1 MLDVEAGAREGLRV
15 DLVERDEPMAALSA
29 RLAAT
34 GPGAGRFVLVTG
46 EAGIG
51 KTTLVRAFCAAQAG
65 AARVWWGACDALS
78 TPRPLGPLY
87 DIARTARGELAAVMA
102 SDASRHERFAAAL
115 EALRW
120 PLQPTIVVVEDVHWA
135 DEGTR
140 DLLVFLAR
148 RVHEVNALVIVTY
161 RDDEVAVEHPLRQVL
176 GHIATVA
183 PSDRLVLRAL
193 SEAGVAQ
200 LAEGRAGAGDVHR
213 VTGGN
218 PFFVTEVLAS
228 PTVQVPASVADAVLL
243 RARSLSPP
251 ARALL
256 DVAAV
261 VPREAEIE
269 LLVAVTGHG
278 TADLE
283 ECLERGLLVATGRT
297 VRFRHEIARL
307 AVEGASSA
315 VRRRQRHEAVLGWL
329 RERSSI
335 SPARLAYH
343 AAQADD
349 PDAILT
355 FAPRAAQEASRHGA
369 HREAY
374 EHHRLAAGHAHL
386 LPGRER
392 ADLLGRFAGASSA
405 VGRFEE
411 AFAAT
416 GAAVTLLQELGE
428 VEEAALAT
436 ARRAGI
442 AWNLARNEDAH
453 RWAADALAMLAPIP
467 PGVAHGRVAAMAAS
481 LRMLARDI
489 PGAIELGSR
498 ALELAER
505 HDDTEALTAALGAI
519 GAAQWF
525 AAPEEAEATMLRGLE
540 AARAAGDDRRV
551 AGILG
556 TLGSGAG
563 EVRRYAI
570 ADRWLA
576 ATIEWAEARDLDYQA
591 AYARA
596 WSARSAAEQGRWV
609 EAADLVAQLER
620 AAIEDRPT
628 RIVLLTVQGRLATRR
643 GEPSGPASLAEAW
656 ELASRT
662 GDLQRLWPVAAGRA
676 EAAWL
681 AGRPGD
687 APALIGDTLALADR
701 LDHHWA
707 IGELAFWMW
716 RAGQLPEPPADAAEP
731 FALQI
736 EGDWRAAAAAWEQLG
751 CPYEAAVAL
760 ADGDDPQELLRA
772 FEILAGLGAAPMA
785 DRVAAQLRAMG
796 VRELPRRP
804 SKATVANPGGL
815 TDRQLQVLELL
826 GQGCTNPQIAARL
839 HISPKTAGHHVSA
852 ILDKLGAADRREA
865 ARVARER
872 SLIGG

>member
-1 MLDVEAGAREGLRV
+1 ME
-15 DLVERDEPMAALSA
+15 LVERDESMAALSL
-29 RLAAT
+29 RLADA
-34 GPGAGRFVLVTG
+34 GPGAGRFVLVAG

-51 KTTLVRAFCAAQAG
+51 KTTLVRAFCAEQTG

-78 TPRPLGPLY
+78 TPRPLGPLH
-87 DIARTARGELAAVMA
+87 DIARIARGELAAVMA
-102 SDASRHERFAAAL
+102 SDAPRHERFAACL
-115 EALRW
+115 ESLRW
-120 PLQPTIVVVEDVHWA
+120 PLQPTIVVLEDVHWA

-140 DLLVFLAR
+140 DLLIFLAR

-161 RDDEVAVEHPLRQVL
+161 RDDEVDAEHPLRQVL

-183 PSDRLVLRAL
+183 PSDRLVLGPL
-193 SEAGVAQ
+193 SPAGVAQ
-200 LAEGRAGAGDVHR
+200 LAQGQAGADAVHR

-228 PTVQVPASVADAVLL
+228 PTEQVPASVTDAVLL
-243 RARSLSPP
+243 RAHPLSAP

-256 DVAAV
+256 DLAAV
-261 VPREAEIE
+261 VPGEAEIE
-269 LLVAVTGHG
+269 LLVAVTGHDA
-278 TADLE
+278 ADLE

-307 AVEGASSA
+307 AVEGASSV
-315 VRRRQRHEAVLGWL
+315 VRRRQYHEAVLGWL
-329 RERSSI
+329 RDRSS
-335 SPARLAYH
+335 SSLARLAYH

-349 PDAILT
+349 PEAILT
-355 FAPRAAQEASRHGA
+355 FAPRAAEEASRHGA

-374 EHHRLAAGHAHL
+374 EHYRLAVAHAHL

-392 ADLLGRFAGASSA
+392 ADLLGRFVEASSA

-411 AFAAT
+411 AFAAN
-416 GAAVTLLQELGE
+416 GDALELLQELDE

-453 RWAADALAMLAPIP
+453 RWAADALAMLEPIP
-467 PGVAHGRVAAMAAS
+467 AGMAHARVAALAAS
-481 LRMLARDI
+481 LRMLGRDI
-489 PGAIELGSR
+489 PGAIELGGR

-505 HDDTEALTAALGAI
+505 HDDTEALTAALGTI

-540 AARAAGDDRRV
+540 AARAAGDDRRA

-556 TLGSGAG
+556 NLGSGAG
-563 EVRRYAI
+563 EVRRYAT

-596 WSARSAAEQGRWV
+596 WSARSAYEQGRWA
-609 EAADLVAQLER
+609 EASELVGQLER
-620 AAIEDRPT
+620 SSTEDRPT

-643 GEPSGPASLAEAW
+643 GGPGAPAGLDQAW

-681 AGRPGD
+681 AGRPEDCPG
-687 APALIGDTLALADR
+687 LIGDTFELALR
-701 LDHHWA
+701 LGQAWA
-707 IGELAFWMW
+707 IGELGFWLW
-716 RAGQLPEPPADAAEP
+716 RAGRLREPPAGASEP

-736 EGDWRAAAAAWEQLG
+736 DGDWRAAATAWEQVG
-751 CPYEAAVAL
+751 CPYEVAVAL
-760 ADGDDPQELLRA
+760 ADGDEPEALRRA
-772 FEILAGLGAAPMA
+772 FEILAGLGAAPMV
-785 DRVAAQLRAMG
+785 DRVAARLRAMG

-804 SKATVANPGGL
+804 TRTTVANPGGL
-815 TDRQLQVLELL
+815 TDRQLEVLELL

-852 ILDKLGAADRREA
+852 ILGKLGAADRREA
-865 ARVARER
+865 ARAGRER
-872 SLIGG
+872 GLIPG